1 MGYIALAILIGVIIW
16 TLWRLFTHK
25 RIPLNYYS
33 TRDDAVDQNKVDLE
47 NSPSEIEED
56 KSSK

>member
-1 MGYIALAILIGVIIW
+1 MGYVALAILIVVIIW
-16 TLWRLFTHK
+16 TLWRLFTYK

-33 TRDDAVDQNKVDLE
+33 TLNDDMDQKKVDLE